1 MVQCVM
7 DNAQRKRFCIGWRT
21 DGIRIGM
28 ELTRLLT
35 IDEAA
40 RYLSVSKSSLRRW
53 TRLGTL
59 ACSRVGARRER
70 RFRRE
75 DLDRV
80 LHPDVHASAT
90 PAAASSSLPG
100 DPLAALA
107 AAAQHGV
114 PRHVALHFRDRDELW
129 RLFRPYVLEHANQH
143 QPILYVHEENS
154 RADVLTRLRGEDL
167 NPKQMMA
174 QGLLRLLVPADAYLR
189 SGSFSPQRMIDF
201 MEGAILDRR
210 AAGHEAMLIS
220 GEMTWCLSGAP
231 GVEGM
236 IEYEARLND
245 LLARYPKVTIVCH
258 YDMQRLNGDITLG
271 ALCSHPHVHLPSG
284 MLPGYFVSARQGMI
298 GS

>member
-1 MVQCVM
+1 
-7 DNAQRKRFCIGWRT
+7 
-21 DGIRIGM
+21 M
-28 ELTRLLT
+28 EPTGLLT

-53 TRLGTL
+53 TRLGKL
-59 ACSRVGARRER
+59 VCSRVGTRRER

-80 LHPDVHASAT
+80 LHPDV
-90 PAAASSSLPG
+90 AASSAPAPAPVPG
-100 DPLAALA
+100 VASSDPLAALA
-107 AAAQHGV
+107 AAAEQGV
-114 PRHVALHFRDRDELW
+114 ARHVALHFRDRDELW
-129 RLFRPYVLEHANQH
+129 RLFRPYVLEHAMRQE
-143 QPILYVHEENS
+143 PILYVHEENS
-154 RADVLTRLRGEDL
+154 RADVLTRLRGEGL
-167 NPKQMMA
+167 NPKEMLARGQ
-174 QGLLRLLVPADAYLR
+174 LRLLLPVEAYLR

-210 AAGHEAMLIS
+210 AAGFDSMLIS

-236 IEYEARLND
+236 IEYEAMLND

-284 MLPGYFVSARQGMI
+284 LLPGYFARMQPGA
-298 GS
+298 

>member
-1 MVQCVM
+1 
-7 DNAQRKRFCIGWRT
+7 
-21 DGIRIGM
+21 M
-28 ELTRLLT
+28 ELTGLLT

-75 DLDRV
+75 DLDRF
-80 LHPDVHASAT
+80 LHDDAGPVAADSAT
-90 PAAASSSLPG
+90 TPFA
-100 DPLAALA
+100 DPLTTLDS
-107 AAAQHGV
+107 AAQHGV

-129 RLFRPYVLEHANQH
+129 RLFRPYVLEHTQRQ
-143 QPILYVHEENS
+143 QPVLYVHEDNS
-154 RADVLTRLRGEDL
+154 RADVLARLRGEGLD
-167 NPKQMMA
+167 PKQMTTD
-174 QGLLRLLVPADAYLR
+174 GLLRLLVPADAYLR

-258 YDMQRLNGDITLG
+258 YDMLRLNGAITLG

-284 MLPGYFVSARQGMI
+284 ILPGYFARMQPGA
-298 GS
+298 

>member
-1 MVQCVM
+1 
-7 DNAQRKRFCIGWRT
+7 
-21 DGIRIGM
+21 M
-28 ELTRLLT
+28 ELTGLLT

-53 TRLGTL
+53 TRLGKL
-59 ACSRVGARRER
+59 VCSRVGARRER

-80 LHPDVHASAT
+80 LHPDVAAPTTLAST
-90 PAAASSSLPG
+90 PGLPLIE
-100 DPLAALA
+100 PLAALA
-107 AAAQHGV
+107 AAAEHGV

-129 RLFRPYVLEHANQH
+129 RLFRPYVLEHANRQ

-154 RADVLTRLRGEDL
+154 RTDVLARLRGEGL
-167 NPKQMMA
+167 NPKEMLA
-174 QGLLRLLVPADAYLR
+174 QGLLRLLVPAEAYLR

-245 LLARYPKVTIVCH
+245 LLARYPRVTIVCH

-284 MLPGYFVSARQGMI
+284 MLPGYFSSARQGA
-298 GS
+298 

>member
-1 MVQCVM
+1 
-7 DNAQRKRFCIGWRT
+7 
-21 DGIRIGM
+21 M
-28 ELTRLLT
+28 ELKGLLT

-59 ACSRVGARRER
+59 VCSRVGARRER

-80 LHPDVHASAT
+80 LHHDVGAAS
-90 PAAASSSLPG
+90 PVAAASAAAPLA
-100 DPLAALA
+100 DPLATLDSA
-107 AAAQHGV
+107 AEHGV

-129 RLFRPYVLEHANQH
+129 RLFRPYVLEHARRR

-154 RADVLTRLRGEDL
+154 RADVLSRLRGEGLD
-167 NPKQMMA
+167 PKQMTTD
-174 QGLLRLLVPADAYLR
+174 GLLRLLVPVEAYLR

-258 YDMQRLNGDITLG
+258 YDMLRLNGDITLG
-271 ALCSHPHVHLPSG
+271 SLCSHPHVHLPIG
-284 MLPGYFVSARQGMI
+284 MLQGYYADVRDGA
-298 GS
+298 